1 MIVRRSIS
9 IVMAVAMFLVAGAV
23 AVAEP
28 GEGDFVSRINADRA
42 SNGLDPLTVLS
53 GLTTYARSHSE
64 AMEAD
69 GQIYHSTA
77 DQLRSMANSAAPG
90 WQRLGENVGTGGS
103 VASLHVAFMNSPGH
117 RDNILGDF
125 THVGVGTVESDGRLY
140 VTEIFVKL
148 PAGSTTTSTTTS
160 TTSTTTTTAPE
171 TTTAPTT
178 TDSPTTTTAPT
189 TTESTTTTP
198 PTTEPPTT
206 TTDGSTPPPTE
217 PPTTTTPP
225 ETTAAPTTE
234 SPATTEVAGGP
245 IPTSGPKAPGAADTV
260 RLVASIVLGATV
272 VLFLLALRRRG
283 GIAAQR

>member
-148 PAGSTTTSTTTS
+148 PAGSTTTTSTTTS

-171 TTTAPTT
+171 
-178 TDSPTTTTAPT
+178 TTTAPT